1 MIAIRTSLARHVPA
15 QPLDDDEIA
24 AKAGAAWRE
33 RGWVCIRID
42 DIRSE
47 WLRRGMEAE
56 MNARYGQRRGTR

>member
-1 MIAIRTSLARHVPA
+1 MIAIRTSLAPHVPVK
-15 QPLDDDEIA
+15 PLDDDQIA

-33 RGWVCIRID
+33 RGWACLPVD

-47 WLRRGMEAE
+47 WLRRGIEAE